1 MRKALLGALSLAA
14 CAVVLVAICS
24 TASASLV
31 QFQGTWRNTD
41 PNTSGVT
48 ALDIRVLGSNMTV
61 AAWGRCHPSDCS
73 WGRVDTNAY
82 GPNVS
87 SDLYA
92 TADALSARFR
102 TSFSETMVIV
112 RPGGVD
118 RVVAQVFTR
127 FIDNSGRTPYMG
139 VYTFY
144 RVAGLSSPALPSR
157 SIGAGLNLAAK
168 PQ

>member
-1 MRKALLGALSLAA
+1 MRKAFLGVVSLAA
-14 CAVVLVAICS
+14 CAVVLVGICS
-24 TASASLV
+24 TASASLG

-41 PNTSGVT
+41 PNTGGVT
-48 ALDIRVLGSNMTV
+48 ALDIRVLGSNMTL
-61 AAWGRCHPSDCS
+61 AAWGRCHPSDCD

-87 SDLYA
+87 SNLYA

-127 FIDNSGRTPYMG
+127 FTDNSGRTPYMS

>member
-1 MRKALLGALSLAA
+1 MRKALVGVVSLAA
-14 CAVVLVAICS
+14 CAVVLAAICS
-24 TASASLV
+24 TASASLG

-48 ALDIRVLGSNMTV
+48 ALDIRVLGSNMTL
-61 AAWGRCHPSDCS
+61 AAWGRCHPTDCD

-87 SDLYA
+87 SNLYA

-112 RPGGVD
+112 RSGGTD

-127 FIDNSGRTPYMG
+127 FTDNSGRTPYMG

-157 SIGAGLNLAAK
+157 SVGTGLNLAAK
-168 PQ
+168 SQ